1 MVDSL
6 ERPKRNESA
15 KSLSILGNTAC
26 YRWRFSAETWTLRI
40 SRQRTKGRD
49 AQRSRTSDL
58 RSGLILQ
65 MLIEARR
72 KYVRVLIISRR
83 KDFQVLL
90 RLVQGYD
97 SSVATCRRV
106 PELVSGLCRAQ
117 NCGRKSLQNQVFS
130 QESSSI
136 GNRSPRRRLD

>member
-1 MVDSL
+1 MDSL

-15 KSLSILGNTAC
+15 KSSSILGNTAC

-72 KYVRVLIISRR
+72 KYLRVLIISRR
-83 KDFQVLL
+83 EDFQVLL

-97 SSVATCRRV
+97 GSVATCRRV
-106 PELVSGLCRAQ
+106 PELVPARAVSSRELWTQ
-117 NCGRKSLQNQVFS
+117 KPTKSSFS
-130 QESSSI
+130 QKSSSI